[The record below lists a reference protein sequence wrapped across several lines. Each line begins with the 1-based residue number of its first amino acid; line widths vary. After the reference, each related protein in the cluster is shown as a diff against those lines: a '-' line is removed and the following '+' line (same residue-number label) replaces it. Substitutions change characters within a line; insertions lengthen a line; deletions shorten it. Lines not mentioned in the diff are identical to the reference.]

1 MALELYERVI
11 QGLRDRREN
20 VINGGINCI
29 PFNLPRFEEELP
41 GVEKRQ
47 MYGVTAST
55 KVGKTQITD
64 ALFVYNPI
72 LYAWKH
78 PEQIRIKI
86 FYFTLEMSKEQ
97 KYTQLMSH
105 LLYMFTQGDIRISP
119 KDMRS
124 TTASNPLSQEILD
137 VLESDEYKAYFDFFE
152 NHVEF
157 IDNIRNPFGIYK
169 LCREYALTHGIQHKK
184 IVTFTDRSTGEQL
197 EQEIDDWYEPHDPDE
212 YVIIITDHISLISPE
227 KNMTLKDS
235 MAELTSKYFVLLR
248 NKYSYSPVVIQQ
260 QAAAQES
267 NENFKL
273 NKLRP
278 TTDGLGDSK
287 VCARD
292 YDVLIGLFSPFR
304 HAIPTYE
311 GYNIT
316 KWRDNIRFLELIV
329 GREGGGGTLTPLFF
343 DGAVNFFTELPRP
356 DNAIEMR
363 KAETLLSRAH
373 NKRHK
378 LSVVFMA
385 YRPLKKKFKTL
396 KRIFQWGKL

>member
-72 LYAWKH
+72 LYALKH

-152 NHVEF
+152 SHVEF
-157 IDNIRNPFGIYK
+157 IDNIRNPFGK
-169 LCREYALTHGIQHKK
+169 
-184 IVTFTDRSTGEQL
+184 S
-197 EQEIDDWYEPHDPDE
+197 
-212 YVIIITDHISLISPE
+212 
-227 KNMTLKDS
+227 
-235 MAELTSKYFVLLR
+235 
-248 NKYSYSPVVIQQ
+248 
-260 QAAAQES
+260 
-267 NENFKL
+267 
-273 NKLRP
+273 
-278 TTDGLGDSK
+278 
-287 VCARD
+287 
-292 YDVLIGLFSPFR
+292 
-304 HAIPTYE
+304 
-311 GYNIT
+311 
-316 KWRDNIRFLELIV
+316 
-329 GREGGGGTLTPLFF
+329 
-343 DGAVNFFTELPRP
+343 
-356 DNAIEMR
+356 
-363 KAETLLSRAH
+363 
-373 NKRHK
+373 
-378 LSVVFMA
+378 
-385 YRPLKKKFKTL
+385 
-396 KRIFQWGKL
+396 